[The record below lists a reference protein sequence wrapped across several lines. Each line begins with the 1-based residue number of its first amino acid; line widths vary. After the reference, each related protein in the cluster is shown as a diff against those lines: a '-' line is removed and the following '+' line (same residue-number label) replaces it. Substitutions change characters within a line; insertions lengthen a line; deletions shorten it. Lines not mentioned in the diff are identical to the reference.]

1 MSGCAAPFGP
11 NTAVHP
17 LTRIDPSSKSRECPK
32 EERRDRRGRRRGRR
46 PRRRQRMQ
54 DETTIKTS
62 HSMYNTRGGSKDSCP
77 GGSLEAC
84 FSACPS
90 SERGFKLCTAIC
102 DRRCSKKWYNVM
114 KIKNLTWHCVFYYVS
129 ILLYCMP
136 SNQPA
141 GGCTQEK
148 YEDKLDFYILALWI
162 AHL

>member
-1 MSGCAAPFGP
+1 MSGCTAPFSP

-84 FSACPS
+84 FLACPS

-102 DRRCSKKWYNVM
+102 DKRCSKKWYNVM
-114 KIKNLTWHCVFYYVS
+114 KIKQSYMTLCILICEYLTVCCQISQLERIRQIANTTEFHPKVRPTS
-129 ILLYCMP
+129 LL
-136 SNQPA
+136 
-141 GGCTQEK
+141 
-148 YEDKLDFYILALWI
+148 
-162 AHL
+162 